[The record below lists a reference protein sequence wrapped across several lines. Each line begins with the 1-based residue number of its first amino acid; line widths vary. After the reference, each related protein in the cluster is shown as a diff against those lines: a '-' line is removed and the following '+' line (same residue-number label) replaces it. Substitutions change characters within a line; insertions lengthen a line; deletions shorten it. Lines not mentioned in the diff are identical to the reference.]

1 MKRAFLKSITFA
13 LLTAAAAAAQPAATG
28 YLDVYSARVKPDKR
42 PQFDAIAKKWA
53 AANRAHKGDH
63 WVTYEVDYGE
73 QNTLYFVG
81 TRADYAGVD
90 TGMNAFIGAI
100 QTAYG
105 AGLGKMMAD
114 ADSCLIGSRSE
125 IRTRRPDLSANLP
138 ADNAAL
144 SSVVGKSRFLRIVIV
159 RTRPGHGAEWETQ
172 ERALKHAT
180 ERQTPGTVLTV
191 SQSSVGQAL
200 GTYYITSF
208 GASIGALQPQKS
220 LADLLGDR
228 GYRDF
233 NIVSANSVIGT
244 EIIIGRWLPELS
256 NAPPEIAAADPAFW
270 NPKPPPQPKAK
281 AEEKK

>member
-1 MKRAFLKSITFA
+1 MKRAFLKSVTFA

-53 AANRAHKGDH
+53 GANRAHNGDH
-63 WVTYEVDYGE
+63 WVTYEVSYGE

-100 QTAYG
+100 KSSYG
-105 AGLGKMMAD
+105 AGMDKMMAD
-114 ADSCLIGSRSE
+114 ADSCLISSRSE

-159 RTRPGHGAEWETQ
+159 RTRPGHAAEWEAQ
-172 ERALKHAT
+172 ERALKQAW
-180 ERQTPGTVLTV
+180 ERQLPGNILTV

-200 GTYYITSF
+200 GNYYITSF
-208 GASIGALQPQKS
+208 GASIGALQPAKS

-233 NIVSANSVIGT
+233 NKATADTVIGT

-256 NAPPEIAAADPAFW
+256 NAPAEIASADPAFW
-270 NPKPPPQPKAK
+270 NPKPPPAKAK